1 MGAIRVSA
9 REGYALWADTW
20 DLTPSPIVALEERSL
35 LPWVTRLHPL
45 HPRRAIDV
53 GCGTGRWTARL
64 SAVGL
69 DASPA
74 MLAMAVAKPGLRGKL
89 AVADA
94 TELPIAS
101 SAAGLVLCALTLG
114 HVRDPVAAMREFARI
129 LAPGGTLLLTDFH
142 PATAA
147 HGWRRTF
154 RREGRVYEI
163 ENHAYTLEQLRDADT
178 GLELA
183 ESAEATVGEPERAL
197 FEAAARPELFAA
209 ACRTPAVLLTR
220 WIRSL
225 LHGRG
230 SVCSREL
237 PSESRP

>member
-1 MGAIRVSA
+1 MGATRVGA

-20 DLTPSPIVALEERSL
+20 DLTPSPIVALEHRAL
-35 LPWVTRLHPL
+35 LPWIACLRRRLHPS
-45 HPRRAIDV
+45 RAIDI
-53 GCGTGRWTARL
+53 GCGTGRWTGRL
-64 SAVGL
+64 SAIGL

-74 MLAMAVAKPGLRGKL
+74 MLALAAAKPGLRGRL

-94 TELPIAS
+94 TALPIAS
-101 SAAGLVLCALTLG
+101 GAADLVLCALTLG
-114 HVRDPVAAMREFARI
+114 HVGDPCAAMREFARV

-163 ENHAYTLEQLRDADT
+163 ENHAYTVDQLRDAAAN
-178 GLELA
+178 LELVECA
-183 ESAEATVGEPERAL
+183 DATIGEPERAL
-197 FEAAARPELFAA
+197 FDAAARPELFAA

-220 WIRSL
+220 WIR
-225 LHGRG
+225 R
-230 SVCSREL
+230 
-237 PSESRP
+237 